1 MEHPTVPPLGPVR
14 ILVVDDFETSRRW
27 VCSNLGTHEQLQV
40 VGEAV
45 DGLAAVQKAQELIP
59 DLILMDIGL
68 AELNGIEAARR
79 IGHLLPSTK
88 IIFLTQNSDVDLVKA
103 AMSNGARGYIVKA
116 DAASELLPALE
127 AVMRGERFVSARFNG
142 LRLTGRVGANQHP
155 I

>member
-1 MEHPTVPPLGPVR
+1 MSNVPVAAMAPVR
-14 ILVVDDFETSRRW
+14 ILVVDDYEDSRRW
-27 VCSNLGTHEQLQV
+27 TCSKLGAHEQLQV

-45 DGLAAVQKAQELIP
+45 DGLDAIEKAWELIP

-68 AELNGIEAARR
+68 PDLNGIDAARR
-79 IGHLLPSTK
+79 ICHLLPSTK
-88 IIFLTQNSDVDLVKA
+88 ILFLTQNVDVDVVKA

-142 LRLTGRVGANQHP
+142 LRRTGSVGANP
-155 I
+155 YLA